1 MEDYKREDPDKLLKK
16 ITNTPIMAYFALG
29 VSIIFFLMFI
39 FGIISIFNDK
49 ILAIILFIVGSIF
62 SISFFFIYFFQ
73 SRKVKS
79 NIKNIDLEK
88 VKKEILEGVISN
100 GISKTYFTKS
110 YMMANYYY
118 GFIVEY
124 KDILWIYKRSTYD
137 PQTLVMLHDL
147 AVCDNKGKKYFTI
160 YEESFVDEILKH
172 NKNVIKG
179 KSKENK
185 EKYKELIKNIN
196 ERKSIK

>member
-49 ILAIILFIVGSIF
+49 ILAIILIIVGSIF